1 MSAPEQRA
9 AAGGVSPTAAS
20 AIGRHVLPDDTLLRD
35 YVDSSVRYLV
45 DVGRAVGAA
54 TVEDDAVAGAHHGA
68 AFPFANLTI
77 ARRPLD
83 LDEWT
88 DAIARLRATYPG
100 GLPFVIVSPFA
111 TPDLAPLGFT
121 LVGHPPF
128 MVRPAGP
135 AIVPRPDGVEIERV
149 TDAAAL
155 AEFETTLVE
164 AYPGG
169 PSGTLFTPG
178 ILDVDDVGL
187 WIARLD
193 GACVAT
199 AAGHHGGAVN
209 GVEIISTL
217 PTVRGRRLGE
227 AITWAPT
234 LARPDRPAA
243 LFASDLGRPVYE
255 RMGFRSVLR
264 FTLWAGA

>member
-1 MSAPEQRA
+1 MADETLSDGFGP
-9 AAGGVSPTAAS
+9 GVPP
-20 AIGRHVLPDDTLLRD
+20 GDTLLRD
-35 YVDSSVRYLV
+35 YVESGVRYLV
-45 DVGRAVGAA
+45 DTGRAVGAP
-54 TVEDDAVAGAHHGA
+54 TVEDDAVGGAHHGA
-68 AFPFANLTI
+68 PFPFANLTY

-83 LDEWT
+83 AAGWADVI
-88 DAIARLRATYPG
+88 DRLRAAYPAG
-100 GLPFVIVSPFA
+100 SPFVIVSPFP

-128 MVRPAGP
+128 MVRPAG
-135 AIVPRPDGVEIERV
+135 AATVPEPEGVTIERV
-149 TDAAAL
+149 TTPEGL
-155 AEFETTLVE
+155 ADFEATLIE

-169 PSGTLFTPG
+169 PAGTLFTPG
-178 ILDVDDVGL
+178 ILDVGGVAL

-199 AAGHHGGAVN
+199 ALGHHGGAVN

-217 PTVRGRRLGE
+217 PTVRGRRVGE

-234 LARPDRPAA
+234 LARPDLPAA

-255 RMGFRSVLR
+255 RMGFLPVLR
-264 FTLWAGA
+264 FSLWVGA

>member
-1 MSAPEQRA
+1 MTDATLETGWGPQVPP
-9 AAGGVSPTAAS
+9 G
-20 AIGRHVLPDDTLLRD
+20 DTVLRD

-45 DVGRAVGAA
+45 DVGLAVGAA

-68 AFPFANLTI
+68 PFPFANMNI
-77 ARRPLD
+77 ARRPLSD
-83 LDEWT
+83 PEWT
-88 DAIARLRATYPG
+88 ATVGRLRAAYPAG
-100 GLPFVIVSPFA
+100 MPFVIVSPFP

-135 AIVPRPDGVEIERV
+135 AIRAQPAGLEVERV
-149 TDAAAL
+149 TDGAGL
-155 AEFETTLVE
+155 AEFEATLIE

-169 PSGTLFTPG
+169 PGGTFFTPG
-178 ILDVDDVGL
+178 ILDVDGVGL

-209 GVEIISTL
+209 GVEIISTR
-217 PTVRGRRLGE
+217 PTARGRRVGE
-227 AITWAPT
+227 AVTWAPT
-234 LARPDRPAA
+234 LARPDLPAA

-255 RMGFRSVLR
+255 RMGFVSVLR
-264 FTLWAGA
+264 FTLWVGS